1 MPVLVLDD
9 DPQWVERIAALLAAL
24 GREAIQTSSWRDALV
39 LLRTG
44 SFSAFIL
51 DLHLGVSI
59 EDGLLLLSVI
69 QEEGLAVP
77 TAIVSLSADLP
88 GVTGRCFPYSFV
100 HEVIP
105 KTRFHEFSFPFQ
117 RFVRIH
123 AAPEEG
129 HAMADYSHVFV
140 IHGRDT
146 VTRDRIVAI
155 LSGLRLIPI
164 VLEREATSGRTII
177 ELVEQ
182 FSEVNYAVAIMT
194 ADDVGALADATD
206 SLASRARQNV
216 IFEIGYVMA
225 RLGRARVMMMREDV
239 EMPSDLSGI
248 RWVDIS
254 CSDEEIRTALMRDF
268 QGLGDVTFH
277 A

>member
-1 MPVLVLDD
+1 MLAVLG
-9 DPQWVERIAALLAAL
+9 Q
-24 GREAIQTSSWRDALV
+24 EAIQASSWRDALS

-51 DLHLGVSI
+51 DLHLGVTI
-59 EDGLLLLSVI
+59 EDGLVLLSI
-69 QEEGLAVP
+69 MQEEGLVVP
-77 TAIVSLSADLP
+77 TAIVSFSADLP
-88 GVTGRCFPYSFV
+88 GVAGRCFPYSFV

-105 KTRFHEFSFPFQ
+105 KTRFHEYSFPFQ

-123 AAPEEG
+123 AAPQEG
-129 HAMADYSHVFV
+129 PAMADYSHVFV

-155 LSGLRLIPI
+155 LAGLRLIPI

-182 FSEVNYAVAIMT
+182 FSEVHYAVAIMT
-194 ADDVGALADATD
+194 ADDVGTLADAAD
-206 SLASRARQNV
+206 SLAPRARQNV
-216 IFEIGYVMA
+216 IFEIGYLMA
-225 RLGRARVMMMREDV
+225 RLGRERIMIMREDV
-239 EMPSDLSGI
+239 EIPSDLSGI
-248 RWVDIS
+248 RSVDLS
-254 CSDEEIRTALMRDF
+254 LPDEEIRTALMRDF
-268 QGLGDVTFH
+268 QGLGNVTFH